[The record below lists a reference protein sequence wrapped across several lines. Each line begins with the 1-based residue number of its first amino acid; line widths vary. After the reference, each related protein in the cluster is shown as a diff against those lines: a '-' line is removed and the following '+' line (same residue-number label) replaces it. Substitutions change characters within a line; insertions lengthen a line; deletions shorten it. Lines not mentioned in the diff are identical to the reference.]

1 MRGLHSLGSENL
13 KSDGFV
19 LETVTILCGYMP
31 FGFGNPCG
39 SWHETV
45 KVVSVSAPGCKFA
58 SGKHCIKKQA
68 FQYSNHACYALKDST
83 KYLLSLGTGQGRGAE
98 QKINVRGVGARTIS
112 KALVLVGHGLKS
124 DLRDIN

>member
-39 SWHETV
+39 SWHETGN
-45 KVVSVSAPGCKFA
+45 VVSVSAPGCNLPLVNIVSRSRRF
-58 SGKHCIKKQA
+58 SIVTM
-68 FQYSNHACYALKDST
+68 HAMP
-83 KYLLSLGTGQGRGAE
+83 
-98 QKINVRGVGARTIS
+98 
-112 KALVLVGHGLKS
+112 
-124 DLRDIN
+124 

>member
-1 MRGLHSLGSENL
+1 MVLVSDKVDLALFAWDLSARTALPGSENL

-45 KVVSVSAPGCKFA
+45 NVVSSFCPWV
-58 SGKHCIKKQA
+58 
-68 FQYSNHACYALKDST
+68 
-83 KYLLSLGTGQGRGAE
+83 
-98 QKINVRGVGARTIS
+98 
-112 KALVLVGHGLKS
+112 
-124 DLRDIN
+124 